1 MMNKDTLKNYLKENE
16 LKNKEIEF
24 IEKLIK
30 LRYTNNLSQQ
40 ELADKLKMKQPAIAR
55 MESAR
60 TSPSL
65 NTVLK
70 ILNVYGYTLDI
81 KKDLEKN

>member
-1 MMNKDTLKNYLKENE
+1 MNKDTVENYLKENE

-30 LRYTNNLSQQ
+30 LRYEKKLSQQ
-40 ELADKLKMKQPAIAR
+40 DIAEKLNMKQPAIAR
-55 MESAR
+55 IESAR

-65 NTVLK
+65 NTIIK
-70 ILNVYGYTLDI
+70 ILDVYGYTLEV
-81 KKDLEKN
+81 KEK